1 MTSPASD
8 PRMTAE
14 LVRADAKNVD
24 IKLVI
29 DGQMHLLAWRRRLVG
44 DEVLV
49 NGVRQQAS
57 GGLWGRETV
66 YGLVF
71 GRNEYG
77 EGGERLMLSID
88 PREDYSDWSGHP
100 RLRGVRLESANGLLL
115 SFGSLDPVKYRR
127 PASFSEWLK
136 QSLGIQ
142 I

>member
-1 MTSPASD
+1 MSEAGEK
-8 PRMTAE
+8 RITAE
-14 LVRADAKNVD
+14 LVRADVRNVD

-29 DGQMHLLAWRRRLVG
+29 DGKMHLLAWRRRALE

-49 NGVRQQAS
+49 NGVRQQRS
-57 GGLWGRETV
+57 GGMWGRETV

-100 RLRGVRLESANGLLL
+100 RLRGVRLESAEGLLL

-127 PASFSEWLK
+127 PASFGEWLK

-142 I
+142 F